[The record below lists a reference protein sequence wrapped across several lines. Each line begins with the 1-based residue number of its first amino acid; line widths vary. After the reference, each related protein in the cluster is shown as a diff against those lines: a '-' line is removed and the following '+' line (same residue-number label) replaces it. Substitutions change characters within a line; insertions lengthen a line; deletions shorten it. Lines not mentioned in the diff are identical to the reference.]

1 MIYAILQRYQC
12 SWHFIWTAIFF
23 NWWWMT
29 CPSFDWKSLDCAPI
43 FMSQVYLGRF
53 FVPLISHLSL
63 KDVLY
68 QNSFEQ
74 LLSKKSM
81 YSSLSITKA
90 INLTVQSNK
99 NGDTLDDEMHGIYHH
114 LNFKP
119 GFWQNIQINC
129 QYTVGYIVMI
139 VFLRRRYFLKTYFV
153 SKKARMFFCCPY
165 SRIDLFFNND
175 HVCTQ
180 RTNISTHLSSGFLPF
195 HWRLALYTY
204 FLR

>member
-1 MIYAILQRYQC
+1 
-12 SWHFIWTAIFF
+12 
-23 NWWWMT
+23 
-29 CPSFDWKSLDCAPI
+29 
-43 FMSQVYLGRF
+43 MSQVYLGRF

-139 VFLRRRYFLKTYFV
+139 VFLRR
-153 SKKARMFFCCPY
+153 
-165 SRIDLFFNND
+165 
-175 HVCTQ
+175 
-180 RTNISTHLSSGFLPF
+180 
-195 HWRLALYTY
+195 
-204 FLR
+204 